1 MKSVSASE
9 LIDLLRSKGLK
20 CTFAES
26 LTGGMI
32 ACGIVDVPGASD
44 VFEGSIVS
52 YSDEFKMSVL
62 GVSSDVIKT
71 KTAVSSECAVE
82 MALGVQRLSGADI
95 AVSVTGY
102 AGPGD
107 GEDGTPCGTVYIGYA
122 DKNGSGALHER
133 FIGRRND
140 IRKCTRDY
148 VYDLLYDRASG
159 L

>member
-1 MKSVSASE
+1 MKSVRKE
-9 LIDLLRSKGLK
+9 QLIDFLRDKGLK

-52 YSDEFKMSVL
+52 YSDEFKINVL
-62 GVSSDVIKT
+62 GVPAEIIEQ
-71 KTAVSSECAVE
+71 KTAVSAECAVA
-82 MALGVQRLSGADI
+82 MAESALKLSGADI

-107 GEDGTPCGTVYIGYA
+107 GPDGTPSGTVYIGYA
-122 DKNGSGALHER
+122 DKNGSGSFHER
-133 FIGRRND
+133 FAGTRDAVRQ
-140 IRKCTRDY
+140 CTRDY
-148 VYDLLYDRASG
+148 AYDLMYERASS

>member
-1 MKSVSASE
+1 MGSVSSAG
-9 LIDLLRSKGLK
+9 LINILRDKGLK

-52 YSDEFKMSVL
+52 YSDKFKTDVL
-62 GVSSDVIKT
+62 GVPSDIIAA
-71 KTAVSSECAVE
+71 KTAVSHECAVN
-82 MALGVQRLSGADI
+82 MALGALRLSGADI

-107 GEDGTPCGTVYIGYA
+107 GPDGTPCGTVYIGYA
-122 DKNGSGALHER
+122 DRNGSGAFKEHFEGSRNTIRTSTRARAYEIAYER
-133 FIGRRND
+133 IRN
-140 IRKCTRDY
+140 
-148 VYDLLYDRASG
+148 L
-159 L
+159 

>member
-1 MKSVSASE
+1 MGSVNSAQ
-9 LIDLLRSKGLK
+9 LIDYLRDKGLK
-20 CTFAES
+20 CSFAES

-52 YSDEFKMSVL
+52 YSDEFKMNVL
-62 GVSSDVIKT
+62 GVPSDVIQN
-71 KTAVSSECAVE
+71 KTAVSHECAVN
-82 MALGVQRLSGADI
+82 MALGALRLSGADV

-107 GEDGTPCGTVYIGYA
+107 GADGTPCGTVYIGFA
-122 DKNGSGALHER
+122 DRNGSGAEKKLFEGSR
-133 FIGRRND
+133 D
-140 IRKCTRDY
+140 EIRKLTRDHAIDL
-148 VYDLLYDRASG
+148 VYERAQS

>member
-1 MKSVSASE
+1 MGSVSAAE
-9 LIDLLRSKGLK
+9 LINLLRDRKLK

-52 YSDEFKMSVL
+52 YSDKFKAEVL
-62 GVSSDVIKT
+62 GVPSVVLET
-71 KTAVSSECAVE
+71 KTAVSHECAE
-82 MALGVQRLSGADI
+82 NMALGALKLSGADI

-107 GEDGTPCGTVYIGYA
+107 GFDGTPCGTVYIGYA
-122 DKNGSGALHER
+122 DRNGSGASRQL
-133 FIGRRND
+133 FAG
-140 IRKCTRDY
+140 TRDEIRTAVRDY
-148 VYDLLYDRASG
+148 AYALMYERASV

>member
-1 MKSVSASE
+1 MKSVSARE
-9 LIDLLRSKGLK
+9 LIDYLRNKGLK

-32 ACGIVDVPGASD
+32 ASGIVDVPGASD

-52 YSDEFKMSVL
+52 YSDDYKMSVL
-62 GVSSDVIKT
+62 GVPADVIKT
-71 KTAVSSECAVE
+71 KTAVSSECAVA
-82 MALGVQRLSGADI
+82 MAEGALRLSHADI

-107 GEDGTPCGTVYIGYA
+107 GEDGTPCGTVYIGFA
-122 DKNGSGALHER
+122 DKNGSGSMHER
-133 FIGRRND
+133 FIGTRDN
-140 IRKCTRDY
+140 IRMCTRDY
-148 VYDLLYDRASG
+148 AYDLLYDRASR